1 MPRDSRP
8 EEDANEI
15 TPLVG
20 DSVRRSRRASK
31 VDSGSALKRTKTILK
46 RARERF
52 GTQTTDEGKTE
63 SALDKVCS
71 ELEEIE
77 KRGNRFFWVAIFF
90 IVNHVLGGAIT
101 MHFLEGWDF
110 YDCTYFCI
118 VTTTTVGY
126 GDMTPKGM
134 WSKLYVIYYVVVSI
148 GLIST
153 MLAYLIGLLID
164 EQEEILLSAITR
176 DHQAEVED
184 LDDANVDT
192 NELRLN
198 MQEDEA
204 TQRIREA
211 TQRLDKSDFYNLCM
225 AVLSLLSVLVMGFG
239 VFYWL
244 EGLSLVD
251 AMYTTIISAS
261 TVGFGDYE
269 PTHRLTKS
277 IMAVWLCFS
286 TFAVGKVI
294 ADFTDASV
302 KAKQRDVSRRLLTA
316 SMDMGALQMFDKD
329 RDGRVDKGEF
339 LGEMLVRS
347 GKVERDEVNAIL
359 LRFKQLDKDN
369 SGEISVADLSSSS

>member
-1 MPRDSRP
+1 MSTDADPG
-8 EEDANEI
+8 EDPNEI
-15 TPLVG
+15 TPLVRN
-20 DSVRRSRRASK
+20 SVRSSRRAAN
-31 VDSGSALKRTKTILK
+31 VDSGSALNRTKTILK
-46 RARERF
+46 QARKRF
-52 GTQTTDEGKTE
+52 GTQNNEEKTE

-77 KRGNRFFWVAIFF
+77 KKGNRFFWIALFF

-101 MHFLEGWDF
+101 MHFLEGWGF
-110 YDCTYFCI
+110 YDCAYFCI

-126 GDMTPKGM
+126 GDMTPKGV
-134 WSKLYVIYYVVVSI
+134 WSKIYVIYYVVVSI

-164 EQEEILLSAITR
+164 QQEEMILSAFTR
-176 DHQAEVED
+176 DRQADVED
-184 LDDANVDT
+184 LDDENVDT

-198 MQEDEA
+198 MQNDEV
-204 TQRIREA
+204 TERIREA
-211 TQRLDKSDFYNLCM
+211 TRRLDKSDWYNLFM
-225 AVLSLLSVLVMGFG
+225 AVMSLIVVLVIGFL
-239 VFYWL
+239 VFYCL
-244 EGLSLVD
+244 EGLSVLN
-251 AMYTTIISAS
+251 AIYATTISAS

-269 PTHRLTKS
+269 PTHKLTKA
-277 IMAVWLCFS
+277 IMTVWLCFS

-316 SMDMGALQMFDKD
+316 SMDMGGLQMFDMN

-339 LGEMLVRS
+339 LAEMLVRS

-369 SGEISVADLSSSS
+369 SGEISIADLSSS